1 MKKRGFTSALFFLC
15 IGAGCGEY
23 PGGAYVQPRVT
34 FVVADSAA
42 AGEEA
47 AGEGTAAAD
56 GGTPGNFSGKVV
68 LKGERGTLPPL
79 IAMGSDVKDKEVCA
93 AVDVPDDRLVLG
105 EANGVANVFVY
116 LAKAPKNG
124 KKLEVPADPF
134 FFDQKNCRFIP
145 HCVVVPT
152 GQLIKV
158 LSDDSVAHN
167 THTYPNR
174 NTSISSVVGAG
185 DRVGQVEFTYSKAET
200 APFAVTCDFHGWMK
214 AYHLPLDH
222 PYYAV
227 TDANGGFSI
236 PDLPAGKHTFV
247 VWHEAADGN
256 YIERK
261 LAVEIQS
268 GGTTELQID
277 YPVEKLK
284 L

>member
-1 MKKRGFTSALFFLC
+1 
-15 IGAGCGEY
+15 
-23 PGGAYVQPRVT
+23 
-34 FVVADSAA
+34 
-42 AGEEA
+42 
-47 AGEGTAAAD
+47 
-56 GGTPGNFSGKVV
+56 
-68 LKGERGTLPPL
+68 L
-79 IAMGSDVKDKEVCA
+79 I
-93 AVDVPDDRLVLG
+93 
-105 EANGVANVFVY
+105 
-116 LAKAPKNG
+116 
-124 KKLEVPADPF
+124 
-134 FFDQKNCRFIP
+134 
-145 HCVVVPT
+145 VPT
-152 GQLIKV
+152 GRTVKV

-174 NTSISSVVGAG
+174 NTGISSVVSAG
-185 DRVGQVEFTYSKAET
+185 DRVGQVEFVYSKAET

-236 PDLPAGKHTFV
+236 PELPAGKHTFV

-256 YIERK
+256 YVERK

>member
-1 MKKRGFTSALFFLC
+1 MKKPLFTAALLSLAL
-15 IGAGCGEY
+15 GAGCGEY
-23 PGGAYVQPRVT
+23 PGGAYVRPQVS
-34 FVVADSAA
+34 FVAADT
-42 AGEEA
+42 
-47 AGEGTAAAD
+47 TAAAEE
-56 GGTPGNFSGKVV
+56 GESGGEAAAETGTPGIFTGKVV
-68 LKGERGTLPPL
+68 LKGNQAALVPL
-79 IAMGSDVKDKEVCA
+79 IAKGADVKDKEVCA
-93 AVDVPDDRLVLG
+93 AVDVPDERLVLG
-105 EANGVANVFVY
+105 ESNGVANVFIY

-124 KKLEVPADPF
+124 KKIEAPADPF
-134 FFDQKNCRFIP
+134 FFDQKNCRFLP

-152 GQLIKV
+152 GQLVKV

-167 THTYPNR
+167 THTYPSR
-174 NTSISSVVGAG
+174 NTGISSVVSAG
-185 DRVGQVEFTYSKAET
+185 DRVGQVEFTYNKAET

-222 PYYAV
+222 PYYAI

-236 PDLPAGKHTFV
+236 PELPAGKHTFV

-256 YIERK
+256 YVERK
-261 LAVEIQS
+261 LGVEIQS

>member
-1 MKKRGFTSALFFLC
+1 MNKPILSTALLSLAL
-15 IGAGCGEY
+15 GAGCGEY
-23 PGGAYVQPRVT
+23 PGGAYVQPHVS
-34 FVVADSAA
+34 FVAADSSAA
-42 AGEEA
+42 SDAPA
-47 AGEGTAAAD
+47 EGSEAAAD
-56 GGTPGNFSGKVV
+56 AGTPGAFTGKVV
-68 LKGERGTLPPL
+68 LKGDRAALPPL
-79 IAMGSDVKDKEVCA
+79 ITQGSDVKDKEVCA
-93 AVDVPDDRLVLG
+93 AVDIPDERLVLG
-105 EANGVANVFVY
+105 EANGVANVFIY

-124 KKLEVPADPF
+124 KQLEVPAAPF
-134 FFDQKNCRFIP
+134 FFDQKNCKFLP
-145 HCVVVPT
+145 HCLIVPT
-152 GQLIKV
+152 GQTIKV

-174 NTSISSVVGAG
+174 NTSISSVVSAG
-185 DRVGQVEFTYSKAET
+185 DRVGQVEFKYTKAET

-227 TDANGGFSI
+227 TDENGEFSI

>member
-1 MKKRGFTSALFFLC
+1 MKKPFFTSAFLSLA

-23 PGGAYVQPRVT
+23 PGGAYVQPRVS
-34 FVVADSAA
+34 FVVADSTQATSEV
-42 AGEEA
+42 AGEDA
-47 AGEGTAAAD
+47 AAAD
-56 GGTPGNFSGKVV
+56 AGTPGNFSGKVV
-68 LKGERGTLPPL
+68 LKGDRSALAPL
-79 IAMGSDVKDKEVCA
+79 ITMGSDVKDKEVCA
-93 AVDVPDDRLVLG
+93 AVDLPDERLVLG
-105 EANGVANVFVY
+105 ESNGVANVFIY

-124 KKLEVPADPF
+124 KKAEIPADPF
-134 FFDQKNCRFIP
+134 FFDQKNCRFLP

-152 GQLIKV
+152 GQVVKV

-174 NTSISSVVGAG
+174 NTSISSVVSAG

-227 TDANGGFSI
+227 TDANGGFNI

-277 YPVEKLK
+277 YPLEKLK

>member
-1 MKKRGFTSALFFLC
+1 MKKPLITATLLSLAL
-15 IGAGCGEY
+15 GAGCGEY
-23 PGGAYVQPRVT
+23 PGGAYVRPQVS
-34 FVVADSAA
+34 FVAGDSTASAEEDA
-42 AGEEA
+42 AGE
-47 AGEGTAAAD
+47 AAAET
-56 GGTPGNFSGKVV
+56 GTPGMFTGKVV
-68 LKGERGTLPPL
+68 LKGDAVVLAPL
-79 IAMGSDVKDKEVCA
+79 HSKGAGVKDKEVCA
-93 AVDVPDDRLVLG
+93 AEDLPDERLVLG
-105 EANGVANVFVY
+105 ESNGVANVFIY

-145 HCVVVPT
+145 HCVVIPA
-152 GQLIKV
+152 GQVVKV

-174 NTSISSVVGAG
+174 NAGINSVVSAG
-185 DRVGQVEFTYSKAET
+185 DRVGQVEFAYDKAEAT
-200 APFAVTCDFHGWMK
+200 PFGVTCDFHGWMK

-222 PYYAV
+222 PYHAV
-227 TDANGGFSI
+227 TDANGGFNI

-247 VWHEAADGN
+247 VWHEAADGF
-256 YIERK
+256 YVERK